1 MRKFKPSYLIRQF
14 YHSSSIQSL
23 SVRASPIIDNCIN
36 CHLDSFLSH
45 RFLGLQSLLQ
55 SHAFIIVTGNQN
67 NVFIASKLI
76 SLYASLSRP
85 DLSTSVFESVH
96 CKDSFLWNSIIK
108 SHFSNGDCRKALD
121 FFLGMRFANCPPN
134 NFTIPM
140 AVTAC
145 AELLGLDYGEM
156 IHGLAV
162 QLGLF
167 CGNSAI
173 GSSFVFMYSKC
184 GCMGAARHVFEEM
197 LLRDVVGW
205 TALIVGYLHNGES
218 VKALECLCEMHR
230 IGEDGARPNE
240 RTVEGGLQACA
251 NLGALEEG
259 KCLHGFAIKDGYGL
273 FQDIQSS
280 LLSMYSKW
288 GDPEQAYRSFC
299 EVGNNDLMSWTSV
312 IAAYSRLGHVT
323 ECIVLLQQMLN
334 SGVHLDEI
342 VTSCVLSA
350 FSNPMWVH
358 EGKAF
363 HGLIMRRSCVLDQVV
378 QKALISMYCKFGKV
392 ASAERIFDSLQERN
406 SETWNLMIFEYGKGR
421 HEGKCMSLFRE
432 MLHQGIE
439 CDSNALIS
447 VISLCSLLG
456 TILLGKSLHCYVIRR
471 LPDDNTSVSNSLID
485 MYGKCGQL
493 KLAKRIFSR
502 IQRNTVSWN
511 ALISACACGADLDEA
526 IALFDEMILEGSSP
540 NSATLVSV
548 LSACSRLA
556 SLAKGMKV
564 HNYISEMGIELNT
577 ALATAL
583 VDMYGKCGQL
593 ERSRQIFD
601 SMNERDVISWNVMI
615 SCYGMHGDARAAIE
629 VYREMEESG
638 ISPNGLTFLAV
649 LSACSHAGLVEE
661 GKCFFQ
667 KMGYYSVAP
676 TIKHYACF
684 VDLLGKSGNLQE
696 AEDIVLSMPMMPDG
710 GIWGALLSAC
720 KIQNEVEMGIRIAQR
735 AVEADPKND
744 GYYISVSNMLDSTG
758 KSHEAE
764 KLRELMKEKGLR
776 KRLGWSML

>member
-1 MRKFKPSYLIRQF
+1 MRKFKPSYLIRLF
-14 YHSSSIQSL
+14 CHSSSIQSL
-23 SVRASPIIDNCIN
+23 SVRAAPIIDNCIN
-36 CHLDSFLSH
+36 FHLDPFLSH
-45 RFLGLQSLLQ
+45 QFLGLQSLLQ

-67 NVFIASKLI
+67 NVFFASKLI
-76 SLYASLSRP
+76 SLYASLCRP
-85 DLSTSVFESVH
+85 DLSTRIFDSVH

-145 AELLGLDYGEM
+145 AELLGLDYGEV
-156 IHGLAV
+156 IHG
-162 QLGLF
+162 
-167 CGNSAI
+167 
-173 GSSFVFMYSKC
+173 
-184 GCMGAARHVFEEM
+184 
-197 LLRDVVGW
+197 
-205 TALIVGYLHNGES
+205 
-218 VKALECLCEMHR
+218 

-240 RTVEGGLQACA
+240 RSLEGGLQACA
-251 NLGALEEG
+251 NLGALMEG

-299 EVGNNDLMSWTSV
+299 GVGNNDIMSWTSV

-432 MLHQGIE
+432 MLHRGIE

-447 VISLCSLLG
+447 VISSCSLLG
-456 TILLGKSLHCYVIRR
+456 TTLLGKSLHCYVIKR
-471 LPDDNTSVSNSLID
+471 LPDENTSVSNSLID

-511 ALISACACGADLDEA
+511 ALISACTCGADLDEA
-526 IALFDEMILEGSSP
+526 IVLFDEMILEGSSP
-540 NSATLVSV
+540 NSATLVSM
-548 LSACSRLA
+548 LSACSRLV
-556 SLAKGMKV
+556 SLEKGMKL
-564 HNYISEMGIELNT
+564 HNYISEMGIELNV

-583 VDMYGKCGQL
+583 VDMYGKCGKL

-601 SMNERDVISWNVMI
+601 SMNERDVISWNAMI

-629 VYREMEESG
+629 VYKEMEESD

-720 KIQNEVEMGIRIAQR
+720 KIQNELEMGIRIAQR
-735 AVEADPKND
+735 AIEADPKND
-744 GYYISVSNMLDSTG
+744 GYYVSVSSMLDSTG
-758 KSHEAE
+758 NSHEAE
-764 KLRELMKEKGLR
+764 KFRELMKEKGLR